1 MRELINI
8 LNEVTLS
15 KYAPGQRFLIS
26 GGVKGQQF
34 KDLLADQGIDAD
46 GVITLTGTEPNNGP
60 LIQMGRG
67 DTVYTFQNEAGQFWT
82 VAGSTSAIE
91 APFVHYKGGGEDE
104 EDAKVANKGEIAEGI
119 LGAAMFSKFVKRQP
133 GEEVGQVT
141 PQDITGILDRLKQT
155 SEDMYQLTVN
165 DSDNEYA
172 DTVTFLLRLKT
183 GPYRDLM
190 DPAKRQLLINEYTSA
205 AAYVNSAMAER
216 YSKYFYLNGKADDIA
231 ILADGAA
238 SETEKKADVWVAV
251 KDKNGNMRQLRLNTS
266 LKVGGVKQF
275 GQVGGS
281 SIESMQKLWS
291 YFDIDVSEY
300 IDAYGKRLKKDPID
314 ALGFMYKKI
323 AQHLAAQLS
332 GDEVE
337 QEVQFVDKIA
347 HAVTYFATLGDPSVE
362 LVDFDKGGFK
372 ILRFKNLEHKLKT
385 VDLTATYI
393 ASKATPEISIHEV
406 GNPKNALIN
415 IRAKRETKKSG
426 EIYFRNLIEK
436 GRLLEEL
443 TKVQQ
448 RSFTDVELPDPET
461 TRVQIKHPGRRAVP
475 RDKDSGPRERR

>member
-15 KYAPGQRFLIS
+15 KYAPGQQFLIS
-26 GGVKGQQF
+26 GSAAGQKFSQ
-34 KDLLADQGIDAD
+34 LLADQGIDSS
-46 GVITLTGTEPNNGP
+46 GIVTLTGTTPNNGP
-60 LIQMGRG
+60 LIQLGRG
-67 DTVYTFQNEAGQFWT
+67 DLVYAFQNEAGQFWT
-82 VAGSTSAIE
+82 IAGSASGVD
-91 APFVHYKGGGEDE
+91 APFVHYKGGGADD

-119 LGAAMFSKFVKRQP
+119 LGAAMFSKFTKRQAN
-133 GEEVGQVT
+133 EEIGQVT
-141 PQDITGILDRLKQT
+141 PQDITNVLDRLKQT
-155 SEDMYQLTVN
+155 SEDMYQVAVR
-165 DSDNEYA
+165 DADNEFA

-190 DPAKRQLLINEYTSA
+190 DPAKRQLLANEYASA
-205 AAYVNSAMAER
+205 AGYVNSAMAER

-266 LKVGGVKQF
+266 LKIGGVKQF

-281 SIESMQKLWS
+281 TVESMQKLWS
-291 YFDIDVSEY
+291 YFDIDVSDY
-300 IDAYGKRLKKDPID
+300 VDLYNKKLSKDQIE

-323 AQHLAAQLS
+323 AAHLAAKLS
-332 GDEVE
+332 GADAGD
-337 QEVQFVDKIA
+337 EVQFVNKLA

-385 VDLTATYI
+385 VDLTASYI
-393 ASKATPEISIHEV
+393 ATKATPEIVIHEV
-406 GNPKNALIN
+406 GNPKNALIS

-426 EIYFRNLIEK
+426 EIYVRNLIEK

-443 TKVQQ
+443 TRVEQ
-448 RSFTDVELPDPET
+448 RSFTDIDLPDPET
-461 TRVQIKHPGRRAVP
+461 TRVQIKHPGRKAVP

>member
-15 KYAPGQRFLIS
+15 KYAPGQQFLIS
-26 GGVKGQQF
+26 GSAAGQKFSQ
-34 KDLLADQGIDAD
+34 LLADQGIDSS
-46 GVITLTGTEPNNGP
+46 GIVTLTGTTPNNGP
-60 LIQMGRG
+60 LIQLGRG
-67 DTVYTFQNEAGQFWT
+67 DLVYAFQNEAGQFWT
-82 VAGSTSAIE
+82 IAGSASGVD
-91 APFVHYKGGGEDE
+91 APFVHYKGGGADDE
-104 EDAKVANKGEIAEGI
+104 EAKVANKGEIAEGI
-119 LGAAMFSKFVKRQP
+119 LGAAMFSKFTKRQSN
-133 GEEVGQVT
+133 EEIGQVT
-141 PQDITGILDRLKQT
+141 PQDITNVLDRLKQT
-155 SEDMYQLTVN
+155 SEDMYQVAVR
-165 DSDNEYA
+165 DADNEFA
-172 DTVTFLLRLKT
+172 DTITFLLRLKT

-190 DPAKRQLLINEYTSA
+190 DPAKRQLLANEYASA
-205 AAYVNSAMAER
+205 AGYVNSAMAER

-266 LKVGGVKQF
+266 LKIGGVKQF

-281 SIESMQKLWS
+281 GAESMQKLWS
-291 YFDIDVSEY
+291 YFDIDVSDY
-300 IDAYGKRLKKDPID
+300 IDLYNKKLSKDQFE

-323 AQHLAAQLS
+323 AAHLAAKLS
-332 GDEVE
+332 GADAGD
-337 QEVQFVDKIA
+337 EVQFVDKLA

-385 VDLTATYI
+385 VDLTASYI
-393 ASKATPEISIHEV
+393 STKATPEIVIHER
-406 GNPKNALIN
+406 GNPKNALIS

-426 EIYFRNLIEK
+426 EIYVRNLIEK

-443 TKVQQ
+443 TRVEQ
-448 RSFTDVELPDPET
+448 RSFTDIELPDPET

>member
-1 MRELINI
+1 MREFINI

-15 KYAPGQRFLIS
+15 KYSPGQQFLIS
-26 GGVKGQQF
+26 GSAKGQEF
-34 KDLLADQGIDAD
+34 KGLLAAQGIDGD
-46 GVITLTGTEPNNGP
+46 GIITLTGTTPNNGP
-60 LIQMGRG
+60 LIQLGRG
-67 DTVYTFQNEAGQFWT
+67 DLVYAFQNEAGQFWT
-82 VAGSTSAIE
+82 IAGSASGVD
-91 APFVHYKGGGEDE
+91 APFVHYKGVGADDE
-104 EDAKVANKGEIAEGI
+104 EAKVANKGEIAEGI
-119 LGAAMFSKFVKRQP
+119 LGAAMFSKFTKRQSN
-133 GEEVGQVT
+133 EEIGQVT
-141 PQDITGILDRLKQT
+141 TQDIISILDQLKQT
-155 SEDMYQLTVN
+155 SQDMYQLSVR
-165 DSDNEYA
+165 DADNEFA

-190 DPAKRQLLINEYTSA
+190 DPAKRQALANEYSSA

-251 KDKNGNMRQLRLNTS
+251 RDKNGNMRQLRLNTS
-266 LKVGGVKQF
+266 LKIGGIKQF

-281 SIESMQKLWS
+281 SVESMQKLWS
-291 YFDIDVSEY
+291 YFDIDVTDY
-300 IDAYGKRLKKDPID
+300 IELYGKKLKKDQFE

-323 AQHLAAQLS
+323 AAYLAAQLA
-332 GDEVE
+332 GDSEN
-337 QEVQFVDKIA
+337 QEVQFIDKLA

-385 VDLTATYI
+385 VDLTASYI
-393 ASKATPEISIHEV
+393 ATKATPEIVIHEV
-406 GNPKNALIN
+406 GNPKNALIS

-426 EIYFRNLIEK
+426 ELYVRNLIEK
-436 GRLLEEL
+436 GRLLEDL
-443 TKVQQ
+443 TQVQQ
-448 RSFTDVELPDPET
+448 RSFDDTVLPDPEQ
-461 TRVQIKHPGRRAVP
+461 TRVQIKHPGRRAVA

>member
-15 KYAPGQRFLIS
+15 KYAPGQQFLVS
-26 GGVKGQQF
+26 GSAAGQKFSQ
-34 KDLLADQGIDAD
+34 LLADQGIDV
-46 GVITLTGTEPNNGP
+46 GGIITLTGTNPNNGP
-60 LIQMGRG
+60 LIQLGRG
-67 DTVYTFQNEAGQFWT
+67 DLVYAFQNEAGQFWT
-82 VAGSTSAIE
+82 IAGSASGVD
-91 APFVHYKGGGEDE
+91 APFVHYKGGGDE
-104 EDAKVANKGEIAEGI
+104 EEAKVSNKGEIAEGI
-119 LGAAMFSKFVKRQP
+119 LGAAMFSKFTKRQSN
-133 GEEVGQVT
+133 EEIGQVT
-141 PQDITGILDRLKQT
+141 SQDITSILDRLKQT
-155 SEDMYQLTVN
+155 SEDMYQLSVR
-165 DSDNEYA
+165 DADNEFA

-190 DPAKRQLLINEYTSA
+190 DPAKRQLLINEYSSA

-216 YSKYFYLNGKADDIA
+216 YSKYFYLNGRADDIA

-266 LKVGGVKQF
+266 LKIGGIKQF

-281 SIESMQKLWS
+281 SVESMQKLWS
-291 YFDIDVSEY
+291 YFDIDISDQVDLYSR
-300 IDAYGKRLKKDPID
+300 KLKKDQFEAIE
-314 ALGFMYKKI
+314 FMYKKI
-323 AQHLAAQLS
+323 ARQLAAQLA
-332 GDEVE
+332 GDDVA
-337 QEVQFVDKIA
+337 QEVQFVDKLA
-347 HAVTYFATLGDPSVE
+347 HAVTYFATLGDPGVE

-385 VDLTATYI
+385 VNLTASYLG
-393 ASKATPEISIHEV
+393 SKATPEISIHEV

-426 EIYFRNLIEK
+426 ELYVRNLIEK

-448 RSFTDVELPDPET
+448 RNFADVALPDPEK
-461 TRVQIKHPGRRAVP
+461 TRVQIRPMGRRAEP
-475 RDKDSGPRERR
+475 RDKDSSPRQKR

>member
-15 KYAPGQRFLIS
+15 KYAPGQQFLVS
-26 GGVKGQQF
+26 GSAAGQKFSQ
-34 KDLLADQGIDAD
+34 LLTDQGIDV
-46 GVITLTGTEPNNGP
+46 GGIITLTGTNPNNGP
-60 LIQMGRG
+60 LIQLGRG
-67 DTVYTFQNEAGQFWT
+67 DLVYAFQNEAGQFWT
-82 VAGSTSAIE
+82 IAGSASGVD
-91 APFVHYKGGGEDE
+91 APFVHYKGGGDE
-104 EDAKVANKGEIAEGI
+104 EEAKVSNKGEIAEGI
-119 LGAAMFSKFVKRQP
+119 LGAAMFSKFTKRQSN
-133 GEEVGQVT
+133 EEIGQVT
-141 PQDITGILDRLKQT
+141 PQDITSILDRLKQT
-155 SEDMYQLTVN
+155 SEDMYQLSVR
-165 DSDNEYA
+165 DADNEFA

-190 DPAKRQLLINEYTSA
+190 DPAKRQLLINEYSSA

-216 YSKYFYLNGKADDIA
+216 YSKYFYLNGRADDIA

-266 LKVGGVKQF
+266 LKIGGIKQF

-281 SIESMQKLWS
+281 SVESMQKLWS
-291 YFDIDVSEY
+291 YFDIDISDQVDLYSR
-300 IDAYGKRLKKDPID
+300 KLKKDQFEAIE
-314 ALGFMYKKI
+314 FMYKKI
-323 AQHLAAQLS
+323 ARQLAAQLA
-332 GDEVE
+332 GDDVA
-337 QEVQFVDKIA
+337 QEVQFVDKLA
-347 HAVTYFATLGDPSVE
+347 HAVTYFATLGDPGVE

-385 VDLTATYI
+385 VNLTASYLG
-393 ASKATPEISIHEV
+393 SKATPEISIHEV

-426 EIYFRNLIEK
+426 ELYVRNLIEK

-448 RSFTDVELPDPET
+448 RNFADVALPDPEK
-461 TRVQIKHPGRRAVP
+461 TRVQIRPMGRRAEP
-475 RDKDSGPRERR
+475 RDKDSSPRQKR

>member
-15 KYAPGQRFLIS
+15 KYAPGQQFLVS
-26 GGVKGQQF
+26 GSAAGQKFSQ
-34 KDLLADQGIDAD
+34 LLADQGLD
-46 GVITLTGTEPNNGP
+46 GSGIITLTGTTPNNGP
-60 LIQMGRG
+60 LIQLGRG
-67 DTVYTFQNEAGQFWT
+67 DLVYAFQNEAGQFWT
-82 VAGSTSAIE
+82 IAGSASGVD
-91 APFVHYKGGGEDE
+91 APFVHYKGGSADDE
-104 EDAKVANKGEIAEGI
+104 EAKVANKGEIAEGI
-119 LGAAMFSKFVKRQP
+119 LGAAMFSKFTKRQSN
-133 GEEVGQVT
+133 EEIGQVT
-141 PQDITGILDRLKQT
+141 PQDITNVLDRLKQT
-155 SEDMYQLTVN
+155 SEDMYQVAVR
-165 DSDNEYA
+165 DADNEFA

-190 DPAKRQLLINEYTSA
+190 DPAKRQLLMNEYSSA
-205 AAYVNSAMAER
+205 AAYVNSSMAER

-251 KDKNGNMRQLRLNTS
+251 KDNNGNMRQLRLNTS
-266 LKVGGVKQF
+266 LKIGGVKQF

-281 SIESMQKLWS
+281 TVESMQKLWS

-300 IDAYGKRLKKDPID
+300 IDLYSKKLNKDQFE

-323 AQHLAAQLS
+323 AANLAAQLA
-332 GDEVE
+332 GNDAE
-337 QEVQFVDKIA
+337 QEVQFVDKLA

-385 VDLTATYI
+385 VDLTASYI
-393 ASKATPEISIHEV
+393 ATKATPEIVIHER
-406 GNPKNALIN
+406 GNPKNALIS

-426 EIYFRNLIEK
+426 EIYVRNLIEK

-443 TKVQQ
+443 TRVEQ
-448 RSFTDVELPDPET
+448 RNFADMELPDPET
-461 TRVQIKHPGRRAVP
+461 TRVQIKHPGRRAVS

>member
-1 MRELINI
+1 
-8 LNEVTLS
+8 
-15 KYAPGQRFLIS
+15 
-26 GGVKGQQF
+26 
-34 KDLLADQGIDAD
+34 
-46 GVITLTGTEPNNGP
+46 
-60 LIQMGRG
+60 
-67 DTVYTFQNEAGQFWT
+67 
-82 VAGSTSAIE
+82 
-91 APFVHYKGGGEDE
+91 
-104 EDAKVANKGEIAEGI
+104 
-119 LGAAMFSKFVKRQP
+119 
-133 GEEVGQVT
+133 
-141 PQDITGILDRLKQT
+141 
-155 SEDMYQLTVN
+155 
-165 DSDNEYA
+165 
-172 DTVTFLLRLKT
+172 
-183 GPYRDLM
+183 M